1 MDLLASAGLLFSEAM
16 EAPCRG
22 GEGDKEEIRPLHS
35 VWLGKW
41 CFKQRDKQVWAPL
54 LLLLLLP
61 LQLQQTMP
69 TLVEKYRSGARTSFH
84 AHHIIYYIIYFPI
97 FCFFY
102 TRIYTTQQHKLAASP
117 SPSRG
122 VRRHRAPGPDPVNL
136 TSPSPP

>member
-54 LLLLLLP
+54 LLLLLP

-97 FCFFY
+97 FCFFIHVY
-102 TRIYTTQQHKLAASP
+102 TRRSSTSSPPRRLLAAASDATALP
-117 SPSRG
+117 
-122 VRRHRAPGPDPVNL
+122 APIR
-136 TSPSPP
+136 